1 MTDYTRELKIAELI
15 VRQEIGELD
24 TAEQQALSQWLEES
38 EAHAA
43 LYRRLLTK
51 PQTIS
56 PAAEF
61 DTERFIRGT
70 QRKIQQHKIH
80 RLVWQSASVAAV
92 FMIVLFS
99 VLFTRENR
107 PPESSVVND
116 VPVAGKTQAVL
127 SLPDGRQVAL
137 GNEKEQDTAWMKYVE
152 ACTIESKATTEPA
165 DIKIEVARGGEYK
178 IRLEDGTTVWLNSE
192 SSLIYPEKFTGDK
205 RAVRLSGEGY
215 FEVARDE
222 KKPFIVSVT
231 DMEIKV
237 LGTKFN
243 VTAYQD
249 EKMTTTTLISGA
261 VEVVTPHRSVQLQ
274 PGKQAMVQEGGDDI
288 TVLEVD
294 VELATSWTA
303 GIFKFDKMALT
314 DICTRLSRWYD
325 IDFVFEG
332 ETGKE
337 KFTGGTWKYVP
348 LKEFL
353 SKIERVT
360 NVLFLFENNTVK
372 VVPKK

>member
-1 MTDYTRELKIAELI
+1 MHLKASVVMAVTDYRKMRYCYVGNSRLYLLRNARFLVQTKDQSLTRNLLDEEKIP
-15 VRQEIGELD
+15 LD
-24 TAEQQALSQWLEES
+24 QAAAHEERNN
-38 EAHAA
+38 
-43 LYRRLLTK
+43 LYSYLGGREK
-51 PQTIS
+51 PKTVIS
-56 PAAEF
+56 
-61 DTERFIRGT
+61 R
-70 QRKIQQHKIH
+70 
-80 RLVWQSASVAAV
+80 
-92 FMIVLFS
+92 
-99 VLFTRENR
+99 
-107 PPESSVVND
+107 
-116 VPVAGKTQAVL
+116 
-127 SLPDGRQVAL
+127 
-137 GNEKEQDTAWMKYVE
+137 
-152 ACTIESKATTEPA
+152 
-165 DIKIEVARGGEYK
+165 K

-348 LKEFL
+348 LKDFL

>member
-1 MTDYTRELKIAELI
+1 MSVINIKNRIMRDYTRELKIAELI

-24 TAEQQALSQWLEES
+24 TAEQQALSRWLEES

-56 PAAEF
+56 SAAEF
-61 DTERFIRGT
+61 DTERFIRDT

-192 SSLIYPEKFTGDK
+192 TKMRYPVQFSGQNREVWLEGEAYFKVAKNEKQPFVVKTENMD
-205 RAVRLSGEGY
+205 VR
-215 FEVARDE
+215 
-222 KKPFIVSVT
+222 
-231 DMEIKV
+231 V
-237 LGTKFN
+237 LGTEFN
-243 VTAYQD
+243 LKAYAD
-249 EKMTTTTLISGA
+249 EKWVQATLVRGEVA
-261 VEVVTPHRSVQLQ
+261 V
-274 PGKQAMVQEGGDDI
+274 
-288 TVLEVD
+288 
-294 VELATSWTA
+294 
-303 GIFKFDKMALT
+303 
-314 DICTRLSRWYD
+314 
-325 IDFVFEG
+325 
-332 ETGKE
+332 
-337 KFTGGTWKYVP
+337 FTGVDKSVRNT
-348 LKEFL
+348 LKPEQQAEWD
-353 SKIERVT
+353 IEKGKLDVK
-360 NVLFLFENNTVK
+360 TV
-372 VVPKK
+372 

>member
-1 MTDYTRELKIAELI
+1 M
-15 VRQEIGELD
+15 
-24 TAEQQALSQWLEES
+24 
-38 EAHAA
+38 
-43 LYRRLLTK
+43 
-51 PQTIS
+51 
-56 PAAEF
+56 
-61 DTERFIRGT
+61 
-70 QRKIQQHKIH
+70 
-80 RLVWQSASVAAV
+80 
-92 FMIVLFS
+92 
-99 VLFTRENR
+99 
-107 PPESSVVND
+107 
-116 VPVAGKTQAVL
+116 
-127 SLPDGRQVAL
+127 
-137 GNEKEQDTAWMKYVE
+137 
-152 ACTIESKATTEPA
+152 
-165 DIKIEVARGGEYK
+165 
-178 IRLEDGTTVWLNSE
+178 WLNSE

-337 KFTGGTWKYVP
+337 KFTGGTWNMC
-348 LKEFL
+348 L
-353 SKIERVT
+353 
-360 NVLFLFENNTVK
+360 
-372 VVPKK
+372 